1 VIIMKKLTES
11 VSLVVFLS
19 ALTFLFAACP
29 ATAQDKTM
37 TSFKVVH
44 VIGMQSIQH
53 NAKGKVTVG
62 KDSMEFVNGP
72 TKSDLA
78 ISGIEDVQTGEDSQR
93 MIHGTLGTITMFGPY
108 GSGRFLSLFRQK
120 LDTLTIEYRD
130 TNGGLHGAIFTM
142 PHGQAAGLKTQLV
155 AAGAKASP
163 VPAADTTQANNGKES
178 K

>member
-1 VIIMKKLTES
+1 MRKLTEI
-11 VSLVVFLS
+11 VSLVVFLFALAFFS
-19 ALTFLFAACP
+19 AART
-29 ATAQDKTM
+29 ATAQDNTM

-44 VIGMQSIQH
+44 VIGLQAIQH

-62 KDSMEFVNGP
+62 KDSMEFSSGP

-93 MIHGTLGTITMFGPY
+93 MIHGTLGTLTMFGPY

-130 TNGGLHGAIFTM
+130 TNGGLHGAIFTL

-163 VPAADTTQANNGKES
+163 VPPAETAQANNGKES

>member
-1 VIIMKKLTES
+1 MRKLAEK
-11 VSLVVFLS
+11 VSLLVSFFVLAFVS
-19 ALTFLFAACP
+19 AALPTS
-29 ATAQDKTM
+29 AQQQSM

-44 VIGMQSIQH
+44 VIGLQAIQH
-53 NAKGKVTVG
+53 NAKGKVSVG
-62 KDSMEFVNGP
+62 KDSMQFVSGP

-93 MIHGTLGTITMFGPY
+93 MIRGTLGTLTMFGPY

-163 VPAADTTQANNGKES
+163 VPPPDTTQANNGKES